1 MCWKTGGCINFEAPE
16 GRFALPWRPMSPAL
30 PGRPPGPP
38 PNNGGALGQLRYA
51 YGFLTDPIAFVR
63 GRFERYGDIYFVPSR
78 TGADAGLYV
87 LRHPD
92 HIRELLVTRASS
104 FTKQHSA
111 LRQIAQFLGDGLFN
125 SDGEVWK
132 RQRRMLQPAFSPA
145 RLAAYAAVMT
155 EEAALLTAQWQDGQQ
170 LELGKAMMALTLR
183 VVSRALFGH
192 DPTADIETVARAM
205 SAFQESL
212 GVASEILPRWLPTP
226 QRRRLRDGIAAMD
239 HMIDG
244 IIDRRREALVR
255 DPDGEPERPRDL
267 LHMLVTA
274 VDDEGDHQG
283 MTKQEVRDQLV
294 TLFLAGHDTTS
305 NMLTWTFALLAQNPE
320 VEARLAAELSEV
332 LTSDGSARA
341 ATHDDLPRL
350 KYTEQVLAES
360 MRLYP
365 PAYSVA
371 RRASEDTEIGGYAV
385 PRGAEVIA
393 WTYMTQHDPRWFP
406 EPEAFRPERFAAEA
420 QLPRSAYL
428 PFGAG
433 PRVCIGKSFAMMEAK
448 ILLATIARK
457 FRFERSPK
465 HKLQMKARITLMP
478 RHGLAGVLR
487 QR

>member
-1 MCWKTGGCINFEAPE
+1 MRWKTGGCINSEAPE
-16 GRFALPWRPMSPAL
+16 GRFALPWRSMSPTR

-38 PNNGGALGQLRYA
+38 SNGALDQLRYA

-92 HIRELLVTRASS
+92 HIREVLVTRASS

-125 SDGEVWK
+125 SDGEVWR
-132 RQRRMLQPAFSPA
+132 RQRRMLQPAFAPA

-183 VVSRALFGH
+183 VVSRTLFGH
-192 DPTADIETVARAM
+192 DPTADIETVAIAM

-239 HMIDG
+239 RMMYG
-244 IIDRRREALVR
+244 IIDRRREASVR
-255 DPDGEPERPRDL
+255 DPAGEAERSRDL

-305 NMLTWTFALLAQNPE
+305 HMLTWTFALLAQHPE

-385 PRGAEVIA
+385 PRGAEVIM
-393 WTYMTQHDPRWFP
+393 WIYMTQHDPRWFP
-406 EPEAFRPERFAAEA
+406 EPEAFHPERFAAGAEA
-420 QLPRSAYL
+420 QLPRTAYL

-457 FRFERSPK
+457 FRFERSPR
-465 HKLQMKARITLMP
+465 HKLQMKARINLMP
-478 RHGLAGVLR
+478 RYGLAGVLR